1 MSKEQD
7 FSSMDWDYG
16 KRRGTPWFAVIVGA
30 QVALMLAF
38 FLLNG
43 HIAF

>member
-1 MSKEQD
+1 MAQEQN
-7 FSSMDWDYG
+7 FSSFDKEYARSR
-16 KRRGTPWFAVIVGA
+16 KRPWFAVIVGA
-30 QVALMLAF
+30 QIALMLAF